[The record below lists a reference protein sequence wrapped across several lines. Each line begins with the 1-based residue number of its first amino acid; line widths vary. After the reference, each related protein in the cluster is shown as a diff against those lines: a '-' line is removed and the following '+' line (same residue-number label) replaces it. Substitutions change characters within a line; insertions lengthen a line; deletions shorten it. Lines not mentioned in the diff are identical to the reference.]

1 MCWLL
6 LAFIQ
11 CNSVIRLQSAAAR
24 THLLA
29 DGGATARGRTPP
41 TGKRDPGDRAVRAR
55 AAALRSVSAAGVSL
69 SRSSFI
75 LWMW

>member
-11 CNSVIRLQSAAAR
+11 RNSVIRLQSAAAR

-29 DGGATARGRTPP
+29 DGAARPADAPP

-55 AAALRSVSAAGVSL
+55 AAALRSVSAVGVSL